1 MIVVVISNT
10 NSNSSYK
17 LNSNSSCN
25 IVVVILERTRGI
37 QVASSPPAEGKSLIC
52 KPHASLANEA
62 VIALVAAASVKL
74 QPCSL
79 SLTYASAGMV
89 VMRKRVARLK
99 VRCGEQAGDQTS
111 TIQLSRKL
119 WASSPYLFRFQS
131 SPWHRLYE
139 LW

>member
-62 VIALVAAASVKL
+62 VIALVAAAAMLVVFDICICRDGGDEKAR
-74 QPCSL
+74 CSTQGKMWRTGRRPNKYHPAFAKAL
-79 SLTYASAGMV
+79 GFISLF
-89 VMRKRVARLK
+89 
-99 VRCGEQAGDQTS
+99 
-111 TIQLSRKL
+111 I
-119 WASSPYLFRFQS
+119 
-131 SPWHRLYE
+131 
-139 LW
+139 